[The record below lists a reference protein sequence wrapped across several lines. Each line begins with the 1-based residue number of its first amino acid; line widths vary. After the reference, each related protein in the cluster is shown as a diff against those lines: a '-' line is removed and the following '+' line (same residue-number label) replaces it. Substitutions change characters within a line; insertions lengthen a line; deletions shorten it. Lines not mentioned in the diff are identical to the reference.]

1 MKNAKKT
8 AYKTI
13 FWSIVS
19 SVLLSLIKG
28 FSGTVGHSDALIADA
43 IESATDVLASF
54 LVLFGIY
61 YSTKPADDDH
71 PYGHGK
77 AEALVTFGVV
87 GFLLISATLIAY
99 NGIQHLY
106 VDQEQP
112 ELFTVFVLIG
122 IIIWKELSYRYVL
135 SKGKKIN
142 SLSLQADA
150 WHHRSDAIS
159 SLIALTGIS
168 LALVFGP
175 AFSKADD
182 WAAIAASLFIVYNA
196 FVIFRPALGEILDE
210 HNHHELIDKIKKL
223 ETHVVGVE
231 GIEKCLVRKTG
242 MTYFVDLH
250 LEVKGS
256 ISVSEGHKIAH
267 DFKDYLLQQ
276 LPEIHDILIHIEPYN
291 NLKQPGSIK
300 QPTNHSSV

>member
-1 MKNAKKT
+1 MVKAKKT

-13 FWSIVS
+13 TWSIIS
-19 SVLLSLIKG
+19 SIVLSLLKG
-28 FSGTVGHSDALIADA
+28 YAGVEGHSDALIADA
-43 IESATDVLASF
+43 IESGTDVFASF

-99 NGIQHLY
+99 NGIQHLS
-106 VDQEQP
+106 VPQEQP
-112 ELFTVFVLIG
+112 ELFTLFVLVG

-135 SKGKKIN
+135 SKGKKTN

-159 SLIALTGIS
+159 SFIALIGIG
-168 LALVFGP
+168 LALLFGP

-210 HNHHELIDKIKKL
+210 HNHH
-223 ETHVVGVE
+223 
-231 GIEKCLVRKTG
+231 
-242 MTYFVDLH
+242 H
-250 LEVKGS
+250 LLS
-256 ISVSEGHKIAH
+256 
-267 DFKDYLLQQ
+267 
-276 LPEIHDILIHIEPYN
+276 LIHI
-291 NLKQPGSIK
+291 
-300 QPTNHSSV
+300 

>member
-1 MKNAKKT
+1 MVKAKKT

-13 FWSIVS
+13 TWSIIS
-19 SVLLSLIKG
+19 SIVLSLLKG
-28 FSGTVGHSDALIADA
+28 YAGVEGHSDALIADA
-43 IESATDVLASF
+43 IESGTDVFASF

-99 NGIQHLY
+99 NGIQHLS
-106 VDQEQP
+106 VPQEQP
-112 ELFTVFVLIG
+112 ELFTLFVLVG

-135 SKGKKIN
+135 SKGKKTN

-159 SLIALTGIS
+159 SFIALIGIG
-168 LALVFGP
+168 LALLFGP

-210 HNHHELIDKIKKL
+210 HNHHDLIDKIKEM
-223 ETHVVGVE
+223 ETHVPGVC

-250 LEVKGS
+250 LEVTGT
-256 ISVSEGHKIAH
+256 ISVNEGHSIAH
-267 DFKDYLLQQ
+267 NFKDYLLKK
-276 LPEIHDILIHIEPYN
+276 LPEIHDVLIHIEPFEN
-291 NLKQPGSIK
+291 KITPK
-300 QPTNHSSV
+300 

>member
-1 MKNAKKT
+1 MVKAKKT

-13 FWSIVS
+13 TWSIIS
-19 SVLLSLIKG
+19 SIVLSLLKG
-28 FSGTVGHSDALIADA
+28 YVGVEGHSDALIADA
-43 IESATDVLASF
+43 IESGTDVFASF

-99 NGIQHLY
+99 NGIQHLS
-106 VDQEQP
+106 VPQEQP
-112 ELFTVFVLIG
+112 ELFTLFVLVG

-135 SKGKKIN
+135 SKGKKTN

-159 SLIALTGIS
+159 SFIALIGIG
-168 LALVFGP
+168 LALLFGP

-196 FVIFRPALGEILDE
+196 FIIFRPALGEILDE
-210 HNHHELIDKIKKL
+210 HNHHDLIDKIKEM
-223 ETHVVGVE
+223 ETHVPGVC

-250 LEVKGS
+250 LEVTGT
-256 ISVSEGHKIAH
+256 ISVNEGHTIAH
-267 DFKDYLLQQ
+267 NFKDYLLKK
-276 LPEIHDILIHIEPYN
+276 LPEIHDVLIHIEPFEN
-291 NLKQPGSIK
+291 KITPK
-300 QPTNHSSV
+300 

>member
-1 MKNAKKT
+1 MVKAKKT

-13 FWSIVS
+13 TWSIIS
-19 SVLLSLIKG
+19 SIVLSLLKG
-28 FSGTVGHSDALIADA
+28 YVGVEGHSDALIADA
-43 IESATDVLASF
+43 IESGTDVFASF

-99 NGIQHLY
+99 NGIQHLS
-106 VDQEQP
+106 VPQEQP
-112 ELFTVFVLIG
+112 ELFTLFVLVG

-135 SKGKKIN
+135 SKGKKTN

-159 SLIALTGIS
+159 SFIALIGIG
-168 LALVFGP
+168 LALLFGP

-196 FVIFRPALGEILDE
+196 FIIFRPALGEILDE
-210 HNHHELIDKIKKL
+210 HNHHDLINKIKEM
-223 ETHVVGVE
+223 ETHVPGVC

-250 LEVKGS
+250 LEVTGT
-256 ISVSEGHKIAH
+256 ISVNEGHTIAH
-267 DFKDYLLQQ
+267 NFKDYLLKK
-276 LPEIHDILIHIEPYN
+276 LPEIHDVLIHIEPFEN
-291 NLKQPGSIK
+291 KITPK
-300 QPTNHSSV
+300 

>member
-1 MKNAKKT
+1 MVKAKKT

-13 FWSIVS
+13 TWSIIS
-19 SVLLSLIKG
+19 SIVLSLLKG
-28 FSGTVGHSDALIADA
+28 YAGVEGHSDALIADA
-43 IESATDVLASF
+43 IESGTDVFASF

-99 NGIQHLY
+99 NGIQHLS
-106 VDQEQP
+106 VPQEQP
-112 ELFTVFVLIG
+112 ELFTLFVLVG

-135 SKGKKIN
+135 SKGKKTN

-159 SLIALTGIS
+159 SFIALIGIG
-168 LALVFGP
+168 LALLFGP

-210 HNHHELIDKIKKL
+210 HNHHDLIDKIKEM
-223 ETHVVGVE
+223 ETHVPGVC

-250 LEVKGS
+250 LEVTGT
-256 ISVSEGHKIAH
+256 ISVNEGHTIAH
-267 DFKDYLLQQ
+267 NFKDYLLKK
-276 LPEIHDILIHIEPYN
+276 LPEIHDVLIHIEPFEN
-291 NLKQPGSIK
+291 KITPK
-300 QPTNHSSV
+300 

>member
-1 MKNAKKT
+1 MVKAKKT

-13 FWSIVS
+13 TWSIIS
-19 SVLLSLIKG
+19 SIVLSLLKG
-28 FSGTVGHSDALIADA
+28 YAGVEGHSDALIADA
-43 IESATDVLASF
+43 IESGTDVFASF

-99 NGIQHLY
+99 NGIQHLS
-106 VDQEQP
+106 VPQEQP
-112 ELFTVFVLIG
+112 ELFTLFVLVG

-135 SKGKKIN
+135 FKGKKTN

-159 SLIALTGIS
+159 SFIALIGIG
-168 LALVFGP
+168 LALLFGP

-210 HNHHELIDKIKKL
+210 HNHHDLIDKIKEM
-223 ETHVVGVE
+223 ETHVPGVC

-250 LEVKGS
+250 LEVTGT
-256 ISVSEGHKIAH
+256 ISVNEGHTIAH
-267 DFKDYLLQQ
+267 NFKDYLLKK
-276 LPEIHDILIHIEPYN
+276 LPEIRDVLIHIEPFEN
-291 NLKQPGSIK
+291 KNTPK
-300 QPTNHSSV
+300 

>member
-1 MKNAKKT
+1 MVKAKKT

-13 FWSIVS
+13 TWSIIS
-19 SVLLSLIKG
+19 SIVLSLLKG
-28 FSGTVGHSDALIADA
+28 YAGVEGHSDALIADA
-43 IESATDVLASF
+43 IESGTDVFASF

-87 GFLLISATLIAY
+87 GFLLISATLIAF
-99 NGIQHLY
+99 NGIQHLS
-106 VDQEQP
+106 VPQEQP
-112 ELFTVFVLIG
+112 ELFTLFVLVG

-135 SKGKKIN
+135 FKGKKTN

-159 SLIALTGIS
+159 SFIALIGIG
-168 LALVFGP
+168 LALLFGP

-210 HNHHELIDKIKKL
+210 HNHHDLIDKIKEM
-223 ETHVVGVE
+223 ETHVPGVC

-250 LEVKGS
+250 LEVTGT
-256 ISVSEGHKIAH
+256 ISVNEGHTIAH
-267 DFKDYLLQQ
+267 NFKDYLLKK
-276 LPEIHDILIHIEPYN
+276 LPEIRDVLIHIEPFEN
-291 NLKQPGSIK
+291 KNTPK
-300 QPTNHSSV
+300 

>member
-1 MKNAKKT
+1 MVKAKKT

-13 FWSIVS
+13 TWSIIS
-19 SVLLSLIKG
+19 SIVLSLLKG
-28 FSGTVGHSDALIADA
+28 YAGVEGHSDALIADA
-43 IESATDVLASF
+43 IESGTDVFASF

-99 NGIQHLY
+99 NGIQHLS
-106 VDQEQP
+106 VPQEQP
-112 ELFTVFVLIG
+112 ELFTLFVLVG

-135 SKGKKIN
+135 FKGKKTN

-159 SLIALTGIS
+159 SFIALIGIG
-168 LALVFGP
+168 LALLFGP

-210 HNHHELIDKIKKL
+210 HNHHDLIDKIKEM
-223 ETHVVGVE
+223 ETHVPGVC

-250 LEVKGS
+250 LEVTGT
-256 ISVSEGHKIAH
+256 ISVNEGHTIAH
-267 DFKDYLLQQ
+267 NFKDYLLKK
-276 LPEIHDILIHIEPYN
+276 LPEIHDVLIHIEPFEN
-291 NLKQPGSIK
+291 KITPK
-300 QPTNHSSV
+300 